1 MEKNNEL
8 QESGAV
14 SVREIQASE
23 SKYFTNLLEMIIAQQ
38 ELSKLAQEASFN
50 WETINAFNLDNTKTV
65 TQLEIAKDHFEYML
79 NKQYQVHL
87 FAPRTGILL
96 PQNKKENEQPIT
108 HEGTTLERHQ
118 MIAKLQALILRTPW
132 SIFRNLKLSACGWV
146 KACIYSFPLW
156 KT

>member
-1 MEKNNEL
+1 MQKAQAMEWKKNNEL

-38 ELSKLAQEASFN
+38 ELSKLAQEWASFN
-50 WETINAFNLDNTKTV
+50 WETINAFNLDKTKTA

-87 FAPRTGILL
+87 LPQEPAFYSRRIKKKMNNRLHTRAPRLNDI
-96 PQNKKENEQPIT
+96 
-108 HEGTTLERHQ
+108 R
-118 MIAKLQALILRTPW
+118 
-132 SIFRNLKLSACGWV
+132 
-146 KACIYSFPLW
+146 
-156 KT
+156 